1 MLASH
6 SAANRAGEGRSG
18 FYFDR
23 TASCSELGLW
33 PAFATMAAQPSAAS
47 RRAGTCISAP
57 GAERLAANKTGP
69 EGESG
74 DLRLEFFYQ
83 PRQAGEFSCLSRAS
97 VTGSCFIFR
106 SVLYSLRNIVNTH
119 TTECS
124 RGRKHLTVA
133 RGGKHADKLCG
144 PWQFHAVQSND

>member
-18 FYFDR
+18 LYFDR

-47 RRAGTCISAP
+47 RRISAP

-69 EGESG
+69 EDESG
-74 DLRLEFFYQ
+74 DLRSEFFY
-83 PRQAGEFSCLSRAS
+83 
-97 VTGSCFIFR
+97 
-106 SVLYSLRNIVNTH
+106 
-119 TTECS
+119 
-124 RGRKHLTVA
+124 
-133 RGGKHADKLCG
+133 
-144 PWQFHAVQSND
+144 